1 MKTFLI
7 DDELHRRFIEAIS
20 KAHEGHVY
28 GNISSEHRA
37 AIEDRIKKLEETK

>member
-7 DDELHRRFIEAIS
+7 DNELHGRFIEAIS
-20 KAHEGHVY
+20 KAHGGRAY
-28 GNISSEHRA
+28 GNISREHRA